1 MQSILIVLSALML
14 VSSVTANV
22 IGFDFGSTFFK
33 VTLVVPGKTF
43 SIVEN
48 VTSARKTNSQ
58 MTINEEQRL
67 YSTDSFNGQ
76 ARYPKTTFSNVLK
89 NLGTSFNAEE
99 IQKMKDTKFILNDF
113 VEDKRGLIGY

>member
-1 MQSILIVLSALML
+1 ML

-58 MTINEEQRL
+58 MTINDEQRL

-89 NLGTSFNAEE
+89 NLGTAFNAEE
-99 IQKMKDTKFILNDF
+99 IQKIKDTKFILNDF